1 MMPATKSK
9 APPIVP
15 RFLGIVIL
23 AVTLCLVVQPYVRRL
38 RQDSAWSVTVIGGCI
53 FGLGVFAHNRFK
65 SCWWKKDLAVA
76 IGCLGPVLSSMAE
89 NKHDAILG
97 LVATGAIGSVV
108 ALTASL
114 LAPAPKSPAT

>member
-23 AVTLCLVVQPYVRRL
+23 AVTLLLVVQPYVRRL
-38 RQDSAWSVTVIGGCI
+38 RQDSAWSVMVIGGCI

-76 IGCLGPVLSSMAE
+76 IGVSGVVIGSMAE
-89 NKHDAILG
+89 GRHNTTLG
-97 LVATGAIGSVV
+97 LLSTGAISRRWHPV
-108 ALTASL
+108 
-114 LAPAPKSPAT
+114 